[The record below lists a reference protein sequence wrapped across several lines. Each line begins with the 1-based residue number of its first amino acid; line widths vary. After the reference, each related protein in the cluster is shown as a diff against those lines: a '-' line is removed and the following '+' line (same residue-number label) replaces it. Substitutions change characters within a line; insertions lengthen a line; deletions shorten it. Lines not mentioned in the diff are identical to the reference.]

1 MKREIGRH
9 FERPPSS
16 RIVGFGS
23 CPEISPL
30 PADGPFKKR
39 QVAGPGLQH
48 DGFSEKSC
56 RPPAL
61 TRRFVPLLNG
71 PLTARGLR
79 NQTPVIFILHPARDG
94 VADFFETGKVP
105 EIWKVPALL
114 RLDGLNR
121 AIVSLEEN
129 ASAVRLFS
137 QGQTTA
143 IRTQAHEALNELVLG
158 KALVHGQTRQLGFG
172 HPHLPGPTAASGATP
187 AFVKDRH
194 LGSVI
199 RSTSGDKIRL
209 PESPATLY
217 QDMIMVR
224 TAAWWVANTTF
235 LPVRNG
241 TRPPACHWAAG
252 CSGNQ
257 LPPLDEDFSAD
268 EKKRDGD
275 KRDHEHGHHE

>member
-1 MKREIGRH
+1 LEFTAEVKKKSAGISNDRRLPESRGLDRAPKFRRFRLTGR
-9 FERPPSS
+9 S
-16 RIVGFGS
+16 
-23 CPEISPL
+23 
-30 PADGPFKKR
+30 KKR
-39 QVAGPGLQH
+39 PVGGPGLQH

-56 RPPAL
+56 RPRAL
-61 TRRFVPLLNG
+61 TRRFVPFLDG

-79 NQTPVIFILHPARDG
+79 NQTPVIFILHPAWDG
-94 VADFFETGKVP
+94 VADFSETGKVP

-114 RLDGLNR
+114 RLDRLNR

-137 QGQTTA
+137 QNQTTA

-172 HPHLPGPTAASGATP
+172 HPHLSGPTAASGATP

-224 TAAWWVANTTF
+224 AAAWWVANTTF

-241 TRPPACHWAAG
+241 TRPARM
-252 CSGNQ
+252 
-257 LPPLDEDFSAD
+257 PLG
-268 EKKRDGD
+268 RGLL
-275 KRDHEHGHHE
+275 R